1 MRFLEY
7 VLGDKGWLWVGGFKG
22 ERDTTQKCVET
33 FEAAYQLIEKWRS
46 EERNIYFG
54 CSRYNTDRRSQAT
67 AEYCKI
73 FYLDVDCGPLKEYK
87 NQGEGAAAL
96 RQFCDTIGLPKPT
109 IISSGNGIHAYWVLE
124 NVIHPKDWKPVAR
137 SLKALCDT
145 HKFYA
150 DPAVTEDEGR
160 ILRFP
165 GSFNYKTDPPKECKL
180 IGKYAKPVNFFFFK
194 GLVGEIQSTPKKEKV
209 SALTLALAENKQSVF
224 ENIKTCNQINFIR
237 ENQEAVE
244 YPLWR
249 AGISIAANCADS
261 AEAIHTMSRDSSKYS
276 YNDTED
282 AASKIK
288 GPYRCETFE
297 GLNPKGCEECA
308 HKNKITSPI
317 QLGDK
322 VLAEIENTEQPESGS
337 PQLPELPWPYMFA
350 KNGGIYSQIEEEEPQ
365 LIYEHQLYLDKRM
378 IDPVDGEVAVI
389 KHTLPLDGEKGLV
402 ISAQD
407 VLSAEEA
414 KKKLAHSGVIGGK
427 KQMGEII
434 NYIIRSFKHLQVT
447 KKAEI
452 MRSQFGWVDNDTKF
466 ILGKQ
471 ELDGETIMFSPP
483 SSRVKELVDFVESK
497 GSLEAWKNIAAIY
510 GERDMHVQAFGFFTG
525 FGAPLLKFLNYK
537 GGIINL
543 VNNTSGTGKTT
554 SLRMA
559 QSVWG
564 DPNGL
569 VMIPRDTLATKIHRM
584 GILNNMSVAMDEVTA
599 MPGEQFSDLVFS
611 ITQGRGAG
619 RMKASSNEER
629 ANFTKWAT
637 IAITTSNASM
647 VDKLRATKKTP
658 DGELM
663 RFLEFDVPQES
674 KMPKAF
680 AQAMFD
686 DALSENYGLAGPI
699 SAQHIVKNKKDVIEE
714 IKKVQ
719 AYIDKRVGFTSRERF
734 WSAIIACNIGGAR
747 IAKRL
752 GLIPKEID
760 IGKVL
765 KWVVENMDI
774 MRSEIKA
781 PSADHAATIGEF
793 INENRTSILVVNNDL
808 DRRSGAEHLPI
819 LVPRSSKLCIRIEP
833 DTRKMYIAAKH
844 FKKYCADNQ
853 ITLRD
858 VLNSLKNDGV
868 YLSSL
873 NKRIDKGLE
882 TTTPAVACY
891 EFDCTISGFIDI
903 TEYIEELKNEDTGSD
918 VQD

>member
-1 MRFLEY
+1 MNFLEH
-7 VLGDKGWLWVGGFKG
+7 VLGDQGWIWVGGFKG
-22 ERDTTQKCVET
+22 KRDIPQKCVET
-33 FEAAYQLIEKWRS
+33 FKEAYTLIDKWKA

-54 CSRYNTDRRSQAT
+54 CNRYKENTRSQAT
-67 AEYCKI
+67 TEFCKT
-73 FYLDVDCGPLKEYK
+73 FYLDIDCGPLKDYK
-87 NQGEGAAAL
+87 DQGEGAAAL
-96 RQFCDTIGLPKPT
+96 RQFCEELKLPTPT
-109 IISSGNGIHAYWVLE
+109 LVNSGNGIHAYWVLE
-124 NVIHPKDWKPVAR
+124 NVINAKEWKPVAR
-137 SLKALCDT
+137 SLKALCEK
-145 HKFYA
+145 HKFKA

-160 ILRFP
+160 ILRLP
-165 GSFNYKTDPPKECKL
+165 DSLNYKTDPPKKCKL
-180 IGKYAKPVNFFFFK
+180 VFSSEPVNFFEFK
-194 GLVGEIQSTPKKEKV
+194 GLIGEIQNPLEKREID
-209 SALTLALAENKQSVF
+209 ALTLSLVANKQSVF
-224 ENIKTCNQINFIR
+224 KNITTCAQINYIK
-237 ENQEAVE
+237 ENQEIIE

-249 AGISIAANCADS
+249 AGLSIAANCADGE
-261 AEAIHTMSRDSSKYS
+261 EAVHDMSRDSSKYNF
-276 YNDTED
+276 NDTQN
-282 AASKIK
+282 AAANVK
-288 GPYRCETFE
+288 GPYRCDTFE
-297 GLNPKGCEECA
+297 GINSNGCKDCWHKGQ
-308 HKNKITSPI
+308 ITSPI

-322 VLAEIENTEQPESGS
+322 VLAKTEGDSLKTP
-337 PQLPELPWPYMFA
+337 LPSELPWPYMFA
-350 KNGGIYSQIEEEEPQ
+350 KNGGVYTQIEEEEPK
-365 LIYEHQLYLDKRM
+365 LVYEHNLYLDKRM
-378 IDPVDGEVAVI
+378 IDPIDGEVAVI
-389 KHTLPLDGEKGLV
+389 KHRLPLDGEKGLV

-407 VLSAEEA
+407 VLSGEEA
-414 KKKLAHSGVIGGK
+414 KKTLARNGVIGGK
-427 KQMGEII
+427 KQMAEII
-434 NYIIRSFKHLQVT
+434 NYIIRSFKHLQMT

-452 MRSQFGWVDNDTKF
+452 MRSQFGWADNDTKF

-471 ELDGETIMFSPP
+471 ELDGETIRFSPP
-483 SSRVKELVDFVESK
+483 SSRVKELIDFVESK
-497 GSLEAWKNIAAIY
+497 GSLEAWKKIAAIY

-525 FGAPLLKFLNYK
+525 FGAPLFKFLNYK

-569 VMIPRDTLATKIHRM
+569 VMIPKDTLATKIHRM

-599 MPGEQFSDLVFS
+599 MKGEQFSDLAFS

-629 ANFTKWAT
+629 ENFTKWAT
-637 IAITTSNASM
+637 IAVTTSNSSM
-647 VDKLRATKKTP
+647 VDKLRAIKKTP

-663 RFLEFDVPQES
+663 RFLEFDVPPE
-674 KMPKAF
+674 KMPKAY

-699 SAQHIVKNKKDVIEE
+699 YMQHVVKNRKEVMEE

-719 AYIDKRVGFTSRERF
+719 AHIDKKVGFTSRERF
-734 WSAIIACNIGGAR
+734 WSAMIACNIGGAR

-752 GLIPKEID
+752 GLVPKEID

-765 KWVVENMDI
+765 RWVMDNMDA

-808 DRRSGAEHLPI
+808 DRRSAAEHLPI
-819 LVPRSSKLCIRIEP
+819 LIPRSSKLCIRIEP
-833 DTRKMYIAAKH
+833 DTKRMYVAAKH

-858 VLNSLKNDGV
+858 VLNSLKKDGV

-873 NKRIDKGLE
+873 NKRIDKGME
-882 TTTPAVACY
+882 TISPAVACY
-891 EFDCTISGFIDI
+891 EFDCSISGFINLDEYLEKI
-903 TEYIEELKNEDTGSD
+903 TDENTGSH

>member
-1 MRFLEY
+1 MKFLEY
-7 VLGDKGWLWVGGFKG
+7 VLGEKGWLWVGGFKG

-33 FEAAYQLIEKWRS
+33 FEEAYQLIDKWKS

-67 AEYCKI
+67 AEYCKV
-73 FYLDVDCGPLKEYK
+73 FYLDVDCGPLKDYK
-87 NQGEGAAAL
+87 DQGEGAAAL
-96 RQFCDTIGLPKPT
+96 RQFCDAVGLPKPMV
-109 IISSGNGIHAYWVLE
+109 INSGNGLHAYWVLE
-124 NVIHPKDWKPVAR
+124 NTIHPKDWKPVAR
-137 SLKALCDT
+137 SLKALCT
-145 HKFYA
+145 RHKFYA

-160 ILRFP
+160 ILRLP
-165 GSFNYKTDPPKECKL
+165 DSYNYKTDPPKKCSL
-180 IGKYAKPVNFFFFK
+180 ITGYQKPINFFAFK
-194 GLVGEIQSTPKKEKV
+194 NIVGEVQASPDKQK
-209 SALTLALAENKQSVF
+209 ADPLTMALAGDKQSVF
-224 ENIKTCNQINFIR
+224 SNITTCNQIKFIK
-237 ENQEAVE
+237 ENQEGID
-244 YPLWR
+244 YNLWR
-249 AGISIAANCADS
+249 AGLSIARNCADGE
-261 AEAIHTMSRDSSKYS
+261 EAIHEMSKESSKYTFT
-276 YNDTED
+276 DTVN
-282 AASKIK
+282 AADTTIDK
-288 GPYRCETFE
+288 PYKCETFE
-297 GLNPKGCEECA
+297 KFNPKGCEGCP
-308 HKNKITSPI
+308 HKGNITSPI
-317 QLGDK
+317 QLGNK
-322 VLAEIENTEQPESGS
+322 VVAEYESDSPEEKEV
-337 PQLPELPWPYMFA
+337 LPELPWPYMFA
-350 KNGGIYSQIEEEEPQ
+350 KNGGIYAQVEEEEPT
-365 LIYEHQLYLDKRM
+365 LVYEHRLYLDKRM

-427 KQMGEII
+427 KQMTEII

-471 ELDGETIMFSPP
+471 ELDGETILFSPP
-483 SSRVKELVDFVESK
+483 SSRVKELVEHLDSK
-497 GSLEAWKNIAAIY
+497 GSIEGWKNIAAIY
-510 GERDMHVQAFGFFTG
+510 GEREMHAQAFGFFTG

-554 SLRMA
+554 ALRMA
-559 QSVWG
+559 MSVWG
-564 DPNGL
+564 DPNEL
-569 VMIPRDTLATKIHRM
+569 VMIPKDTLATKIHRM
-584 GILNNMSVAMDEVTA
+584 GILNNISVAMDEVTN

-619 RMKASSNEER
+619 RMKASANEER

-663 RFLEFDVPQES
+663 RFLEFDVPPES
-674 KMPKAF
+674 KIPKEY

-686 DALSENYGLAGPI
+686 DALSENYGLVGPI
-699 SAQHIVKNKKDVIEE
+699 YAQYIVKNRQDVIDE

-719 AYIDKRVGFTSRERF
+719 AFIDKKVGFTSRERF

-752 GLIPKEID
+752 GLVPKEID

-765 KWVVENMDI
+765 KWVMENMQV
-774 MRSEIKA
+774 MRDEIQA
-781 PSADHAATIGEF
+781 PSADHAATIAEF

-808 DRRSGAEHLPI
+808 DRRTVSEQLPI
-819 LVPRSSKLCIRIEP
+819 LQPRSSKLCVRIEP
-833 DTRKMYIAAKH
+833 DTQKMYVATKP
-844 FKKYCADNQ
+844 FKKHCADNQ

-858 VLNSLKNDGV
+858 VLSSLKNDGIYIKAV
-868 YLSSL
+868 K
-873 NKRIDKGLE
+873 KRIDKGLE
-882 TTTPAVACY
+882 TVSPAVDCY
-891 EFDCTISGFIDI
+891 EFDCSIPGFIN
-903 TEYIEELKNEDTGSD
+903 TEEYISALQDENTGSEL
-918 VQD
+918 QD

>member
-1 MRFLEY
+1 MKFLEH

-33 FEAAYQLIEKWRS
+33 FEEAYQLIDKWKS
-46 EERNIYFG
+46 EQRNIYFG

-87 NQGEGAAAL
+87 SQGEGAAAL
-96 RQFCDTIGLPKPT
+96 RQFCDAVGLPKPT
-109 IISSGNGIHAYWVLE
+109 IVSSGNGIHAYWVLE
-124 NVIHPKDWKPVAR
+124 NTIHPKDWKPVAR
-137 SLKALCDT
+137 SLKALCDK

-165 GSFNYKTDPPKECKL
+165 DSLNYKTDPPKECKL
-180 IGKYAKPVNFFFFK
+180 IGKYANPVNFFFFK
-194 GLVGEIQSTPKKEKV
+194 NVVGEIQAVPDKQKAD
-209 SALTLALAENKQSVF
+209 ALTMALAGNTQSVF
-224 ENIKTCNQINFIR
+224 KNITTCNQINFIR
-237 ENQEAVE
+237 ENQESVE

-249 AGISIAANCADS
+249 AGLSIAATCADS
-261 AEAIHTMSRDSSKYS
+261 AEAIHAMSKESSKYS
-276 YNDTED
+276 YSDTED

-288 GPYRCETFE
+288 GPYKCETFE
-297 GLNPKGCEECA
+297 NLNPKGCDGCP
-308 HKNKITSPI
+308 HKGNITSPI

-322 VLAEIENTEQPESGS
+322 VLAEPDMACEGGLNEPI
-337 PQLPELPWPYMFA
+337 LPELPWPYVFA
-350 KNGGIYSQIEEEEPQ
+350 KGGGVYSQVEEEEPK

-389 KHTLPLDGEKGLV
+389 KHRLPLDGEKGLV

-407 VLSAEEA
+407 VLAGEEA
-414 KKKLAHSGVIGGK
+414 KKTLARSGVIGGK
-427 KQMGEII
+427 KQMTEII
-434 NYIIRSFKHLQVT
+434 NYIIRSFKHLQMT

-452 MRSQFGWVDNDTKF
+452 MRSQFGWADNDTKF

-471 ELDGETIMFSPP
+471 ELDGETIRFSPP
-483 SSRVKELVDFVESK
+483 SSRVKELIDFVESK
-497 GSLEAWKNIAAIY
+497 GSLEEWKNIAAIY
-510 GERDMHVQAFGFFTG
+510 GQRNMHVQAFGFFTG
-525 FGAPLLKFLNYK
+525 FGAPLFKFLNYK

-569 VMIPRDTLATKIHRM
+569 VMIPKDTLSTRIHRM

-599 MPGEQFSDLVFS
+599 MKGEQFSDLAFS

-629 ANFTKWAT
+629 ENFTRWAT
-637 IAITTSNASM
+637 IAVTTSNASM
-647 VDKLRATKKTP
+647 VDKLRAIKKTP

-663 RFLEFDVPQES
+663 RFLEFDVPSE
-674 KMPKAF
+674 KMPKAY

-699 SAQHIVKNKKDVIEE
+699 YMQHVVKNRKEVMEE
-714 IKKVQ
+714 VRKVQ
-719 AYIDKRVGFTSRERF
+719 AYIDKKVGFTSRERF
-734 WSAIIACNIGGAR
+734 WSAMIACNIGGAR

-752 GLIPKEID
+752 GLVPKEID

-765 KWVVENMDI
+765 KWVMENMDA

-808 DRRSGAEHLPI
+808 DRRSGVEHLPI